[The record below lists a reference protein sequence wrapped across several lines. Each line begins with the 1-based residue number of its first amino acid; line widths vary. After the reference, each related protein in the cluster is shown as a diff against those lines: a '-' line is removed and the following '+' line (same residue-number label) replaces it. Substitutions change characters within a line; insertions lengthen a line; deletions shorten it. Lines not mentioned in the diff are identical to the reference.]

1 MKLIFINNLFF
12 VSKAFK
18 KDILVFNEY
27 NEISMLKLLFYI
39 LGSPIWILLDIL
51 LLPIGILS
59 SFRLKKIE

>member
-1 MKLIFINNLFF
+1 MKFIFINNLFF

-51 LLPIGILS
+51 LLPISILS
-59 SFRLKKIE
+59 SFRLKKD